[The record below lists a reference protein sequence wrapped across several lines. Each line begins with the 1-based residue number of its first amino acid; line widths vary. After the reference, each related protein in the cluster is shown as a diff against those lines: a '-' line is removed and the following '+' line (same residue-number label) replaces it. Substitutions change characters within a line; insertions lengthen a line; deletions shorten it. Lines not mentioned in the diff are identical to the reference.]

1 MSDHSHSNSHEDAAG
16 HDDHD
21 VASHIKTYV
30 GVFIA
35 LLVGTIVTV
44 SLYYVHFE
52 SMAVTITIALFIAS
66 IKAFLV
72 AGYFMHLLTEKKM
85 IYSVLAVTMVFFF
98 ALGALTLWGS
108 SDMPRDTEM
117 KALYNR

>member
-1 MSDHSHSNSHEDAAG
+1 MSDHSHSNSNDAAAG

-30 GVFIA
+30 GVFVA

-52 SMAVTITIALFIAS
+52 SMAVTITIALIIAS

-85 IYSVLAVTMVFFF
+85 IYSVLAVTAIFFV
-98 ALGALTLWGS
+98 ALGALTLWS
-108 SDMPRDTEM
+108 SSNLPRDSENKTF
-117 KALYNR
+117 YIH